1 MSEQGQ
7 GDPLD
12 ARDLESLATAA
23 ADDRGVTK
31 KRVQR
36 WISYMVLVSQLEQVS
51 RDPEGPSFTL
61 KGGVPLEMRLDGQAR
76 ATRDLDLIVH
86 VGGADEM
93 VPALRTGLD
102 GSYQGFTFRVKGD
115 EYRMDDSIRVS
126 VALEYRGRGWNT
138 IQIDLSPKEGHK
150 LEEERLEPLDLARF
164 RIDLIDEV
172 SCLSLRYHLAHKIH
186 GMTLP
191 STEEDPNE
199 RAHDLV
205 DVFLIRERLD
215 SGSRERVRE
224 ACLDVFRARDQHDW
238 PPAFDPPEFWRAE
251 FETRAADLGL
261 SVATF
266 DDAVEEARR
275 YITALEEAG

>member
-7 GDPLD
+7 EDPLNV
-12 ARDLESLATAA
+12 RDLESLATVM
-23 ADDRGVTK
+23 ADERGITK
-31 KRVQR
+31 KRVQH
-36 WISYMVLVSQLEQVS
+36 WISYMVLASQLERVS
-51 RDPEGPSFTL
+51 RDSEGPRFTL

-102 GSYQGFTFRVKGD
+102 GPYQGFTFRVKGD
-115 EYRMDDSIRVS
+115 EYRMGDSIRVS
-126 VALEYRGRGWNT
+126 VALEYRGRSWNT
-138 IQIDLSPKEGHK
+138 IQIDLSPEERHK

-164 RIDLIDEV
+164 RIELIDEV

-191 STEEDPNE
+191 STEGSPNE
-199 RAHDLV
+199 RVHDLV
-205 DVFLIRERLD
+205 DVFLVQERLGGE
-215 SGSRERVRE
+215 SLGRMRE
-224 ACLDVFRARDQHDW
+224 ACIDVFRARDRHDW
-238 PPAFDPPEFWRAE
+238 PPAFDPPEFWGIEYEA
-251 FETRAADLGL
+251 RAADLGL

-266 DDAVEEARR
+266 EDAVDEARR
-275 YITALEEAG
+275 YITAIEEAD